1 MKLVLRESLLFTSLT
16 LAYRG
21 ARLEIDDILVDTGS
35 STTLLSIDA
44 VIQDFFS
51 A

>member
-1 MKLVLRESLLFTSLT
+1 MKQVLRESLLFASIT
-16 LAYRG
+16 LAYRD
-21 ARLEIDDILVDTGS
+21 ARLEIGDILVDTGS